1 MPARQLKLYKSKI
14 YKITSAQTTNVYVGS
29 TCKSIEKRFYTHKA
43 QYKCHKKGG
52 SAIYNT
58 SFKILQFPDAIIT
71 LIENYP
77 CQTKAQLRRR
87 EGYWIQ
93 NTPNTVNRLVAGR
106 TREETLKAHFASDK
120 CSKTRAAYMKSDG
133 YKRRVIDKHQ
143 CDCGGSYSL
152 ATQHKHNESKRHQ
165 LYVASQEQ
173 TDDEC

>member
-14 YKITSAQTTNVYVGS
+14 YKITSPQTTDIYIGS
-29 TCKSIEKRFYTHKA
+29 TCKSIEQRFSTHQA

-52 SAIYNT
+52 TATYNT
-58 SFKILQFPDAIIT
+58 SFKILQFSDAIIT

-106 TREETLKAHFASDK
+106 TREETLKVHFASDTYK
-120 CSKTRAAYMKSDG
+120 KTRAAYLKSDD
-133 YKRRVIDKHQ
+133 YKIRVIDKHI
-143 CDCGGSYSL
+143 CECGRSYSL
-152 ATQHKHNESKRHQ
+152 ASRRRHVASTVHQ
-165 LYVASQEQ
+165 LYLSLEALNKY
-173 TDDEC
+173 EC